1 MRGREVAAKRVIIAS
16 AVALCAALAL
26 AGCSGDDAP
35 VVNGVIPNA
44 NPTPTGS
51 DVPNPIPTFDPKGNA
66 NDNLAYFEKIGG
78 EKIGSHPNITGK
90 TIVDDL
96 VAAGF
101 DKAEMEITPDKTS
114 IGLKAWNIEFSIR
127 MKGTCLIGQAGNV
140 GFNATVQPLLST
152 GKCLIGSTRKINW

>member
-1 MRGREVAAKRVIIAS
+1 MIIA
-16 AVALCAALAL
+16 ACFALTAALAL

-35 VVNGVIPNA
+35 VVSGAIPGA
-44 NPTPTGS
+44 NPTSTGS
-51 DVPNPIPTFDPKGNA
+51 AVPNPIATFDPKGNA

-78 EKIGSHPNITGK
+78 EKIGKHPNIKGK
-90 TIVDDL
+90 TIVNDL

-114 IGLKAWNIEFSIR
+114 IGLTAWNIEFSVR

-140 GFNATVQPLLST
+140 GFNATVQPILAT
-152 GKCLIGSTRKINW
+152 GKCLIGATRKIDW